1 MRENDAMPSRLLVLV
16 SGEGT
21 LLQQLIDACA
31 ARTINANVVAAGADR
46 DGTKAIRRAQ
56 AAGIPT
62 FICRVADR
70 HDRADW
76 DKALTYCCAQYKP
89 DLIVAAGFLKL
100 FGPVFLDEFGGRC
113 INSHPALLPAFP
125 GMHGIR
131 DALGYGVKVTGCT
144 VFMVDAGLDSGPV
157 IAQAPVAIQDGDD
170 EESLTERVKQAERA
184 LLTETVAAMV
194 SRGWSVNGRRVE
206 IGGGTRRP

>member
-1 MRENDAMPSRLLVLV
+1 MPSRLLVLV

-31 ARTINANVVAAGADR
+31 TGVIDATVVAVGADR
-46 DGTKAIRRAQ
+46 EGTKAVGRAQ

-62 FICRVADR
+62 FVCRLGDH

-76 DKALTYCCAQYKP
+76 DKALTYSCAQYQP

-125 GMHGIR
+125 GMHAVR

-157 IAQAPVAIQDGDD
+157 IAQAPVAVADDDD
-170 EESLTERVKQAERA
+170 EETLTERVKCVERV

-194 SRGWSVNGRRVE
+194 SRGWSVNGRGVE
-206 IGGGTRRP
+206 IGGRTSRP